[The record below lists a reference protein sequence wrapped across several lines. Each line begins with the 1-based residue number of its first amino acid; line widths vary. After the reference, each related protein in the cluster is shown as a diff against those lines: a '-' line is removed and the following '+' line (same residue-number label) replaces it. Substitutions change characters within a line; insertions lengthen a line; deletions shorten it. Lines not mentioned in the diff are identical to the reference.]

1 MPMVLERPLH
11 PDDMLLVVG
20 IGVIE
25 LFEDLRFFATG
36 DIPVRKLFLGSGAI
50 ASIAETLA
58 YMLS

>member
-20 IGVIE
+20 IGVVE
-25 LFEDLRFFATG
+25 LFEDLRFFASG
-36 DIPVRKLFLGSGAI
+36 DIPTYKLIPCSGAI
-50 ASIAETLA
+50 ASITETLA